1 MKRILIILTLVF
13 LVSLSQSE
21 AATVKVDKNT
31 ELHPQGWIAGNM
43 LFKTGTD
50 VTLNDKGEVISGT
63 LKNYTFL
70 KPAAR
75 AYYRNQSQDLQDI
88 ICLKADTVVTF
99 NERGEVAS
107 GTLGDDAN
115 LMIVKNTLPYV
126 TFKSSTPIVFNMDGS
141 VASGTIKSDM
151 YLRPVGWENNSKENA
166 GFISYKAGTELAF
179 NNKGEVVAS
188 KSKETISE

>member
-1 MKRILIILTLVF
+1 MNKILIILALVF

-43 LFKTGTD
+43 LFKAGTD

-75 AYYRNQSQDLQDI
+75 GYSTLLDSI
-88 ICLKADTVVTF
+88 MFKADTIVTF
-99 NERGEVAS
+99 NERGEVMS
-107 GTLGDDAN
+107 GTLADEAN
-115 LMIVKNTLPYV
+115 IMVVKNTLPYV
-126 TFKSSTPIVFNMDGS
+126 TFKSSTPIVFNLDGS
-141 VASGTIKSDM
+141 VAIGTLKNDT
-151 YLRPVGWENNSKENA
+151 YFRPVGWENNSIESA
-166 GFISYKAGTELAF
+166 GFIKYKAGTELAF

-188 KSKETISE
+188 KSKEVVSE